1 MNKHMTSLISFI
13 CTLSI
18 LLCMILTPLNV
29 YAVNEDNNL
38 NEDNTTTGTQL
49 NAMEN
54 ESNIDSDIQNEID
67 ELVSDEWEEIRIS
80 SAKDLVEFSKKC
92 SLDIWSKNKYVV
104 LVNDISLLGTNFTT
118 IPTFGGVFDGQNH
131 VITDYNMYES
141 QSDIG
146 LFSNIQPEGIVKNL
160 NVVGR
165 VIPNKTQS
173 VVGGIAGNNY
183 GVIVNCS
190 FKGIIDG
197 NDYVGG
203 IAGINRLSGIISDSK
218 VEGVIL
224 GKHFTGGLAGENMGN
239 ILRCKNLS
247 EVNTLERDTSL
258 SIEDINIDNYI
269 QMFKFNNDDSPE
281 NASALEGFTDMG
293 GISGLSIGVIMHCTN
308 EGTVGYEK
316 VGYNVG
322 GIVGRQSGYVYNC
335 TNDAKILGRK
345 DVGGI
350 VGQAEPYVAVNLTE
364 DVIKKLDEGITQLHD
379 LVDITLKDTDNQS
392 DTMSNRLNLIKQFT
406 DVALENTDY
415 LSGKT
420 IDYINGMSNA
430 ANDAIDRVEYIIS
443 ESSKEGGPFDN
454 TNSAV
459 ESMKKATEA
468 LIKTVTDLDVYSYMS
483 EQDRADYDEYQRKSK
498 EITEDYAKWTDES
511 AQAYR
516 QYYTDKIRSSSDWEN
531 SSGDHHN
538 YTSGKFD
545 ERNMCPVINDDTPGS
560 WTPKIYSDTEEL
572 IKYKDLYDY
581 YKDVT
586 GWKHVDGVNKYD
598 YPEMNSGNTYYERDQ
613 QLEADVADSSGR
625 IKELTKRYAD
635 GKYSEKY
642 GTSASYE
649 KDMAEYS
656 VKMAT
661 IVSKYTDEMSDD
673 AKKDANTAI
682 NNVNDASK
690 SMNSAG
696 TQTKD
701 TLKNVHDRGTINL
714 PTLDEAYKQHTVSLN
729 NSLQGMSDNFG
740 LLNEEMNSGTDVM
753 VGDLSNVNDQFSN
766 IMDLYKDAMNTL
778 INKDVKENIQDMS
791 KEVANICIDAT
802 IADSINLGCVEG
814 TLNVSGIAGCMGV
827 EYDFDP
833 ESDITGNNNSDI
845 NTAYLTKCV
854 LRNDKNKG
862 LVNAEKSYVGGVCGS
877 QEIGTILRCMN
888 LSKITSN
895 TGEYIGAI
903 AGISS
908 SDIVSSYA
916 KGILSGERY
925 IGGLAGKGHN
935 IEDCYSLVL
944 ITDAD
949 DYKGAIAGDVDSEG
963 YVRNNFFTSEDLS
976 GINRISYS
984 KKAEPLSYEELV
996 SKEDIPAEFNKLSV
1010 VFLLDD
1016 EDNEDRVELGVSDIN
1031 YGFMVSK
1038 SDYPK
1043 VPSKNGYYYVWD
1055 NEDNM
1060 VVTTDLEITASY
1072 VKNVTTLAS
1081 KILRDTKQSA
1091 FLVDGQFTDQDEFEA
1106 FLTPVANDSMDN
1118 AIEYW
1123 ELSIPDDGATTHQLR
1138 YSLPDEYKDVNKD
1151 DFSIYYHDGGQWIKV
1166 TDIGTM
1172 GKYYTFSIPRNIVKI
1187 QIVNDHKA
1195 ISMKM
1200 IILIAASIL
1209 VLAIVVLLTIVICK
1223 QKKNK
1228 TNSKTDSVR
1237 KE

>member
-13 CTLSI
+13 CILSI
-18 LLCMILTPLNV
+18 AINMILFP
-29 YAVNEDNNL
+29 VNAYTVNGDNL
-38 NEDNTTTGTQL
+38 NEDSTTTGTQL
-49 NAMEN
+49 NALEN
-54 ESNIDSDIQNEID
+54 QSDVDDDIKDEID
-67 ELVSDEWEEIRIS
+67 ALVGDEWEEIRIS
-80 SAKDLVEFSKKC
+80 SANDLVDLAKNC
-92 SLDIWSKNKYVV
+92 RLDIWSKNKYVV

-160 NVVGR
+160 NVTGR
-165 VIPNKTQS
+165 VVPNGTQS
-173 VVGGIAGNNY
+173 VVGGIVANNY
-183 GVIVNCS
+183 GVVVNCS
-190 FKGIIDG
+190 FKGLVDG
-197 NDYVGG
+197 NDYIGG

-218 VEGVIL
+218 VEGLIL
-224 GKHFTGGLAGENMGN
+224 GEHFTGGIAGENMGN
-239 ILRCKNLS
+239 ILRSKNNS
-247 EVNTLERDTSL
+247 EVNTVERDTSL
-258 SIEDINIDNYI
+258 SLEDINIDSYI
-269 QMFKFNNDDSPE
+269 QMFKFSNDDSNPE
-281 NASALEGFTDMG
+281 NTSSIEGFTDMG

-308 EGTVGYEK
+308 DGAIGYEK

-335 TNDAKILGRK
+335 TNNAKVLGRK

-459 ESMKKATEA
+459 ESMKRDTEA

-498 EITEDYAKWTDES
+498 EITEDYAKWSDES
-511 AQAYR
+511 AGAYR
-516 QYYTDKIRSSSDWEN
+516 QYYTDKIRKNPDWVN
-531 SSGDHHN
+531 SKDEHHN
-538 YTSGKFD
+538 YTSGDLD
-545 ERNMCPVINDDTPGS
+545 ESNMCPVINDATQNP
-560 WTPKIYSDTEEL
+560 WTPNIYSDTEEL
-572 IKYKDLYDY
+572 IKYKDIYDY

-586 GWKHVDGVNKYD
+586 GWKHVDGGNEYD

-661 IVSKYTDEMSDD
+661 IVSKYTDEMSTD
-673 AKKDANTAI
+673 AKKDADVAI

-690 SMNSAG
+690 SMNNAG
-696 TQTKD
+696 NQTKD
-701 TLKNVHDRGTINL
+701 TLKNVHDRGNILL
-714 PTLDEAYKQHTVSLN
+714 PTLDDAYRQHSVSLN
-729 NSLQGMSDNFG
+729 DSLQGMSDNFG
-740 LLNEEMNSGTDVM
+740 LLNEEMNNGTDVM
-753 VGDLSNVNDQFSN
+753 VGDLSDVNDQFSN

-778 INKDVKENIQDMS
+778 LNKDVKENIQDMS
-791 KEVANICIDAT
+791 KEVSNICIDAT
-802 IADSINLGCVEG
+802 IADSINLGIVEG

-833 ESDITGNNNSDI
+833 ESDITGNNSSDI

-854 LRNDKNKG
+854 LRNNKNKG
-862 LVNAEKSYVGGVCGS
+862 LVTAEKSYVGGVCGS

-916 KGILSGERY
+916 KGILKGERY
-925 IGGLAGKGHN
+925 IGGIAGKGHN
-935 IEDCYSLVL
+935 IEDSYSLVL
-944 ITDAD
+944 VTDAD
-949 DYKGAIAGDVDSEG
+949 DYKGAIAGDVDNDG

-984 KKAEPLSYEELV
+984 KKAEPLSYEELINRDDV
-996 SKEDIPAEFNKLSV
+996 PSEFTKLSV
-1010 VFLLDD
+1010 IFLLDD
-1016 EDNEDRVELGVSDIN
+1016 EEDDDERIELGSADIN
-1031 YGFMVSK
+1031 YGFMVSR
-1038 SDYPK
+1038 SDYPD
-1043 VPSKNGYYYVWD
+1043 VPLKEGYYYTWD
-1055 NEDNM
+1055 NDEM
-1060 VVTTDLEITASY
+1060 VIITDTEITARY
-1072 VKNVTTLAS
+1072 IKNVTTLAS
-1081 KILRDTKQSA
+1081 QILRNTKQSA
-1091 FLVDGQFTDQDEFEA
+1091 ILVDGQFTDEDVFECY
-1106 FLTPVANDSMDN
+1106 LTPVANDKMAD
-1118 AIEYW
+1118 AMEYW
-1123 ELSIPDDGATTHQLR
+1123 ELSIPDDGALTHQIR
-1138 YSLPDEYKDVNKD
+1138 YSLPDEYINKIGD

-1166 TDIGTM
+1166 DEIGTM
-1172 GKYYTFSIPRNIVKI
+1172 GKYFTFEIPRNIVKI
-1187 QIVNDHKA
+1187 QIVNEHKN
-1195 ISMKM
+1195 INIKL
-1200 IILIAASIL
+1200 IIIITASVL
-1209 VLAIVVLLTIVICK
+1209 VLLIVVLLIMNANK
-1223 QKKNK
+1223 KKNAKIK
-1228 TNSKTDSVR
+1228 TED
-1237 KE
+1237 